1 MPNVWRRATV
11 LLITG
16 LLFPAL
22 AAPATILRTEAT
34 HDDDRY
40 KLTFEVVLNA
50 ERDKVWSIMTDYNR
64 LTRVSKVIVESR
76 ILKKEDENR
85 HRVGVTLHA
94 CVLIFCKTMKKVV
107 DIQAWPHNDIIVIGD
122 PALSDFSYSVER
134 WRVVAE
140 GAKTRLYYSAEMV
153 PDFFIPPLIG
163 PWLMK
168 SFLQKEI
175 KATAIQ
181 VEALAG
187 HE

>member
-107 DIQAWPHNDIIVIGD
+107 DIQAWPQNDIIVIGD

-168 SFLQKEI
+168 SFLRKEI

>member
-22 AAPATILRTEAT
+22 ATPASILRTEAV
-34 HDDDRY
+34 HDNGRY
-40 KLTFEVVLNA
+40 TVSFDVVLDA
-50 ERDKVWSIMTDYNR
+50 TRDKVWQIMTDYDR
-64 LTRVSKVIVESR
+64 LTRVSKVIIESR

-85 HRVGVTLHA
+85 HRVSVTLHA

-107 DIQAWPHNDIIVIGD
+107 DIQAWPQNDIIVIGD
-122 PALSDFSYSVER
+122 PVLSDFSYSVER

>member
-50 ERDKVWSIMTDYNR
+50 ERDKVWNIMTDYNR

-76 ILKKEDENR
+76 ILKQEDENR

-107 DIQAWPHNDIIVIGD
+107 DIQAWPRNDIIVIGD

>member
-1 MPNVWRRATV
+1 MSNVRRWTTV
-11 LLITG
+11 LLVTG

-34 HDDDRY
+34 HEDGRY
-40 KLTFEVVLNA
+40 QVTFEVVLDA
-50 ERDKVWSIMTDYNR
+50 ARDRVWRIMTDYDR
-64 LTRVSKVIVESR
+64 LTRVSKVIVESH
-76 ILKKEDENR
+76 ILKKENENR

-94 CVLIFCKTMKKVV
+94 CVLIFCKTVKKVV
-107 DIQAWPHNDIIVIGD
+107 DVQVWPQNDIIVIGD

-134 WRVVAE
+134 WRVSAE
-140 GAKTRLYYSAEMV
+140 GAKTRLYYFAEMV

-175 KATAIQ
+175 MATAIQ

>member
-1 MPNVWRRATV
+1 MRLRV
-11 LLITG
+11 TG
-16 LLFPAL
+16 LLATAL
-22 AAPATILRTEAT
+22 LVSAHASAADIQHLEAT

-50 ERDKVWSIMTDYNR
+50 ERDKVWNIMTDYNR

-107 DIQAWPHNDIIVIGD
+107 DIQAWPQNDIVVIDD

>member
-107 DIQAWPHNDIIVIGD
+107 DIQAWPQNDIIVIGD
-122 PALSDFSYSVER
+122 PVLSDFSYSVER

>member
-11 LLITG
+11 LLFTG

-50 ERDKVWSIMTDYNR
+50 ERDKVWNIMTDYNR

-107 DIQAWPHNDIIVIGD
+107 DIQAWPQNDIIVIGD

>member
-1 MPNVWRRATV
+1 MSNAGHLSAV
-11 LLITG
+11 LLATG
-16 LLFPAL
+16 MLFPAL

-34 HDDDRY
+34 HDDERY

-50 ERDKVWSIMTDYNR
+50 GRDKVWNIMTDYDR
-64 LTRVSKVIVESR
+64 LPRVSKVIVESR
-76 ILKKEDENR
+76 ILKQEDENR

-107 DIQAWPHNDIIVIGD
+107 DIQAWPQNDIIVIGD

-163 PWLMK
+163 PWLVK

-175 KATAIQ
+175 MATA
-181 VEALAG
+181 VKTEEFARR
-187 HE
+187 E

>member
-34 HDDDRY
+34 HDGDRY

-107 DIQAWPHNDIIVIGD
+107 DIQAWPQNDIIVIGD